1 MAEPN
6 TTGTVAAATGAV
18 TIILT
23 QLGIDP
29 LSLAWGFAGG
39 LVSQVGS
46 ESTSKWKSAA
56 MMVGAALTAGAL
68 SSFLVY
74 YIQTSF
80 LSGCPLTELRVFV
93 AFVVGVTWRK
103 LIEAFQSGVPQLLS
117 WLMSLKVKGGGDKS
131 K

>member
-6 TTGTVAAATGAV
+6 TTGTVVATTGAV

-39 LVSQVGS
+39 LVSQVGA
-46 ESTSKWKSAA
+46 ESTNKWKAAA

-68 SSFLVY
+68 SSFLTY
-74 YIQTSF
+74 YIQTTL

-93 AFVVGVTWRK
+93 AFIVGVTWRK
-103 LIEAFQSGVPQLLS
+103 LIETFQSGVPQIIS
-117 WLMSLKVKGGGDKS
+117 WLTNLRIKGGDKPNR
-131 K
+131 